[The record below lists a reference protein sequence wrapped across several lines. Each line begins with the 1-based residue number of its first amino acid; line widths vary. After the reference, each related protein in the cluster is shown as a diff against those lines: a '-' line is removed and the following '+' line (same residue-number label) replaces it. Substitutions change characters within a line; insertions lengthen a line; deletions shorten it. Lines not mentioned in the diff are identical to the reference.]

1 VGISSL
7 SVSSPDVMSNST
19 IAAVIKDAGHLL
31 SEVDVDV
38 G

>member
-1 VGISSL
+1 
-7 SVSSPDVMSNST
+7 VMSNST

>member
-1 VGISSL
+1 
-7 SVSSPDVMSNST
+7 MSNST
-19 IAAVIKDAGHLL
+19 IATVIKDAGHLL